1 MNKFK
6 IPVFKTNVKELDKK
20 SVDSIIREHKSF
32 KTRYK
37 HTYDYYIGNH
47 KILYKTMSDMS
58 KPNNKVICSLPSYSV
73 DIRTGY
79 FSGEPITFTSE
90 NEKQQEAVLNVLEY
104 NDFQDINSELDKL
117 SAIYGHAFLI
127 LWIDED
133 GQIRMATESPD
144 NVILVHDNTLAANP
158 IGAIRYFEYKDA
170 ATNNDVLE
178 MTVFKKNKIEYYTGS
193 HSSLRLVKEEPNY
206 FGDIPVIEFMENTE
220 RKCCYIDAIST
231 VDAIEEILSSCMNEI
246 EYFGS
251 CYMTFKGLT
260 ETEPEDIQDMKNNR
274 SIILEEGGE
283 VQFITR
289 DVNDTFIQ
297 NTLNSLTERYHMLTK
312 TPALS
317 DESFSGNASGVA
329 LKFKLFGLEK
339 DLSKKES
346 KWRKSIQKMLEL
358 ATNRLNMIG
367 GSYKYQDVKITFSRA
382 LPTNSLENAQLV
394 SSLNGI
400 VPTETLMA
408 QLDFIEK
415 PKEEMKKLQ
424 EEKMQQYNSIQMY
437 GFDKVGDSNESK

>member
-6 IPVFKTNVKELDKK
+6 IPVFKTNQKELDKQ
-20 SVDSIIREHKSF
+20 SIESILQEHKSF
-32 KTRYK
+32 KQRYE

-47 KILYKTMSDMS
+47 KILYKTMTDPT

-79 FSGEPITFTSE
+79 FSGEPITFTAE
-90 NEKQQEAVLNVLEY
+90 NEKQQEAVLSVLEY

-117 SAIYGHAFLI
+117 TAIYGHAFLI

-144 NVILVHDNTLAANP
+144 NVILVYDNTLASNP
-158 IGAIRYFEYKDA
+158 IGAIRYFEYKDSI
-170 ATNNDVLE
+170 TNNDVLE
-178 MTVFKKNKIEYYTGS
+178 MTVFKKNKIEYYTGT
-193 HSSLRLVKEEPNY
+193 HSNLRLIKEESNY
-206 FGDIPVIEFMENTE
+206 FQDIPVIEFMENAE
-220 RKCCYIDAIST
+220 RKSCYIDAIHT

-260 ETEPEDIQDMKNNR
+260 GTEPEDIQDMKNNR
-274 SIILEEGGE
+274 SIILEEGGD

-297 NTLNSLTERYHMLTK
+297 NTLNNLTDRYHMLTK

-317 DESFSGNASGVA
+317 DEFFSGNASGVA

-358 ATNRLNMIG
+358 TTNRLNMIG
-367 GSYKYQDVKITFSRA
+367 GSYRYQDVKITFSRA

-400 VPTETLMA
+400 VPTETLIA

-424 EEKMQQYNSIQMY
+424 EEKMQLFNSTQMY
-437 GFDKVGDSNESK
+437 DFDKVGDSNDSK

>member
-1 MNKFK
+1 MNKFNL
-6 IPVFKTNVKELDKK
+6 PVFKTNQKELDKK
-20 SVDSIIREHKSF
+20 SIESILQEHKSF
-32 KTRYK
+32 KSRYK

-47 KILYKTMSDMS
+47 KILYKTMTDPT

-79 FSGEPITFTSE
+79 FSGEPITFTSD
-90 NEKQQEAVLNVLEY
+90 NEKQQEAVLSVLEY

-117 SAIYGHAFLI
+117 TAIYGHAFLI

-144 NVILVHDNTLAANP
+144 NVILVYDNTLALNP

-170 ATNNDVLE
+170 LTNNDILE
-178 MTVFKKNKIEYYTGS
+178 MTVFKKDSIEYYTGS
-193 HSSLRLVKEEPNY
+193 QKNLTLTKKEPNY
-206 FGDIPVIEFMENTE
+206 FGDIPVIEFMENAE
-220 RKCCYIDAIST
+220 RKCCYLDSINT

-260 ETEPEDIQDMKNNR
+260 GTEPEDIQDMKNNR

-358 ATNRLNMIG
+358 ITNRLNMIG
-367 GSYKYQDVKITFSRA
+367 GSYRYQDVKITFSRA

-400 VPTETLMA
+400 VPTETLIA

-424 EEKMQQYNSIQMY
+424 EEKMQFFNSTQMY
-437 GFDKVGDSNESK
+437 DFDKVGDSNDSK

>member
-6 IPVFKTNVKELDKK
+6 IPVFKTNVKELDKQ
-20 SVDSIIREHKSF
+20 SIDTIIKEHKSF
-32 KTRYK
+32 KQRYE

-47 KILYKTMSDMS
+47 KILYKTMTDPT

-79 FSGEPITFTSE
+79 FSGEPITFTAE
-90 NEKQQEAVLNVLEY
+90 NKKQQEAVLSVLEY

-117 SAIYGHAFLI
+117 TAIYGHAFLI

-144 NVILVHDNTLAANP
+144 NVILVYDNTLASNP
-158 IGAIRYFEYKDA
+158 IGAIRYFEYKDSI
-170 ATNNDVLE
+170 TNNDVLE
-178 MTVFKKNKIEYYTGS
+178 MTVFKKNKIEYYTGT
-193 HSSLRLVKEEPNY
+193 HNNLRLIKEEPNY
-206 FGDIPVIEFMENTE
+206 FGDIPVIEFMENAE
-220 RKCCYIDAIST
+220 RKSCYIDAIHT
-231 VDAIEEILSSCMNEI
+231 VDAIEEILSSSMNEV

-251 CYMTFKGLT
+251 CYMAFKGMT
-260 ETEPEDIQDMKNNR
+260 STEPEDIQDMKNNR
-274 SIILEEGGE
+274 SIILEEGGD

-297 NTLNSLTERYHMLTK
+297 NTLNNLTERYHMLTK

-317 DESFSGNASGVA
+317 DEFFSGNASGVA

-358 ATNRLNMIG
+358 ITNRLNMIG

-400 VPTETLMA
+400 VPTETLIA

-424 EEKMQQYNSIQMY
+424 EEKMQFFNSTQMY
-437 GFDKVGDSNESK
+437 DFDKVGDSNDSK